1 MGGAPFRIAMLS
13 EKVSL
18 EFDQEVLVGLVREHE
33 RGPAI
38 AVGLPPLVLP
48 LDASKADCSG
58 CFADLL

>member
-1 MGGAPFRIAMLS
+1 MGGALFRIAMLS

-18 EFDQEVLVGLVREHE
+18 EFDQEVVVGLVREHE

-38 AVGLPPLVLP
+38 AVGLQPLVLP

-58 CFADLL
+58 FFADLL